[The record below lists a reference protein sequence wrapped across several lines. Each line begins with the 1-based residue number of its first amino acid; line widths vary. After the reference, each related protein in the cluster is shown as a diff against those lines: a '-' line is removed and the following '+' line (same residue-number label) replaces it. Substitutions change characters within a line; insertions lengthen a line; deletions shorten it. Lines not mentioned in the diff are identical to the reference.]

1 MSQVRTNPPPKKQK
15 KTHDPVRLAEEL
27 EAANTPRSSRQ
38 RPMVSR
44 FESTPVRSS
53 TGDELPRQEP
63 PPGPSRC
70 IRIYSWFSEKSNFAW
85 LIENAKVHKPSN
97 PREFYYDNTQNV
109 DGPKVDYV
117 ELNRIDG
124 ADEDEVEDPE
134 IEKEAE
140 ESDEAVQLAESTEF
154 RNSFGENQD
163 DIICIE

>member
-1 MSQVRTNPPPKKQK
+1 MFTSYFAEYIWKRAYSTNAHRFKI
-15 KTHDPVRLAEEL
+15 LL
-27 EAANTPRSSRQ
+27 EH
-38 RPMVSR
+38 
-44 FESTPVRSS
+44 
-53 TGDELPRQEP
+53 
-63 PPGPSRC
+63 
-70 IRIYSWFSEKSNFAW
+70 I
-85 LIENAKVHKPSN
+85 AKVHNPSN
-97 PREFYYDNTQNV
+97 PREFHYDNTQNV
-109 DGPKVDYV
+109 GGPKVDYA